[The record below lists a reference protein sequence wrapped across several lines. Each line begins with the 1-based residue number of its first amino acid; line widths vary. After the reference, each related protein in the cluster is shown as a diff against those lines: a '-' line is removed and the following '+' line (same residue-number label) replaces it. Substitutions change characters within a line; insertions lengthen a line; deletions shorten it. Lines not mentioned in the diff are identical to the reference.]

1 MKNFTFANPTKLIFG
16 KDTIALLRTEI
27 SKEYKIL
34 ITFGGGSVK
43 TNGVYQQVKE
53 ALKEHNTIEFWGI
66 EPNPTYETLL
76 KAIELAKRE
85 KIDFILAVGG
95 GSVLDGS
102 KFIAAA
108 TCYDGEPWNLIERSS
123 LIKQTIPLGT
133 VLTLPATGSEMNN
146 GGVISRK
153 ATQEKYAFFA
163 ASGFPKFSILDPQVT
178 FSLPKTQVACGIV
191 DTFVHTVEQ
200 YMTIPGESMLMDRW
214 NEGILH
220 TLIDLAP
227 QAMANHQDYE
237 VMSNF
242 MLTATMALNGFTSMG
257 VTTDW
262 ATHMIGHELT
272 ALHGLTH
279 GITLAIVYPALL
291 RVMRKE
297 KEAKLLQYGE
307 RIWNITTGSPEERVN
322 LAIEKTESFFR
333 SVGIAT
339 TLKEH
344 GVGTESFQTIHD
356 RFVKRRMNLGE
367 GGMVTPEK
375 VLEILHL
382 CR

>member
-1 MKNFTFANPTKLIFG
+1 MKNFTFKNPTKLIFG
-16 KDTIALLRTEI
+16 KNTIALLGKEI
-27 SKEYKIL
+27 AKDERIL

-43 TNGVYQQVKE
+43 ANGVYTQVKQ
-53 ALKEHNTIEFWGI
+53 ALEGYNTIEFWGI
-66 EPNPTYETLL
+66 EPNPSYETLI
-76 KAIELAKRE
+76 KAIELAKKE
-85 KIDFILAVGG
+85 KVSFILAVGG

-108 TCYDGEPWNLIERSS
+108 ACYEGEPWNLMENNKLITHS
-123 LIKQTIPLGT
+123 LPLGT
-133 VLTLPATGSEMNN
+133 VLTLPATGSEMND

-153 ATQEKYAFFA
+153 ATQEKYPF
-163 ASGFPKFSILDPQVT
+163 SSKNGFPRFSILDPQVT
-178 FSLPKTQVACGIV
+178 YTLPKIQVACGIV
-191 DTFVHTVEQ
+191 DTFAHTLEQ
-200 YMTIPGESMLMDRW
+200 YLTVTHESMLMDRW
-214 NEGILH
+214 SEGILH

-227 QAMANHQDYE
+227 KAMQNHQDYQ

-242 MLTATMALNGFTSMG
+242 MLSATMALNGFTNMG

-279 GITLAIVYPALL
+279 GVTLAIVYPALMK
-291 RVMRKE
+291 VMRDE
-297 KEAKLLQYGE
+297 KRDKLLQYGE
-307 RIWNITTGSPEERVN
+307 RIWNIGQGTPEERIDQ
-322 LAIEKTESFFR
+322 AILKTETFFR
-333 SVGIAT
+333 SLGIPT

-367 GGMVTPEK
+367 RGIVTPDK
-375 VLEILHL
+375 VLEILRL
-382 CR
+382 CK

>member
-16 KDTIALLRTEI
+16 KDTIATLRTEVPRDC
-27 SKEYKIL
+27 KIL
-34 ITFGGGSVK
+34 LTFGGGSVK
-43 TNGVYQQVKE
+43 TNGVYQQVTD
-53 ALKEHNTIEFWGI
+53 ALKEHDTIEFWGI

-85 KIDFILAVGG
+85 KVGFILAVGG

-108 TCYDGEPWNLIERSS
+108 TCYDGEPWNLIERSA
-123 LIKQTIPLGT
+123 LIKQTLPLGT

-153 ATQEKYAFFA
+153 ATQEKYAFM
-163 ASGFPKFSILDPQVT
+163 SKTSFPTFSILDPQVT
-178 FSLPKTQVACGIV
+178 FSLPKIQVACGIV
-191 DTFVHTVEQ
+191 DTFAHTLEQ
-200 YMTIPGESMLMDRW
+200 YLTVTGESMLMDRW
-214 NEGILH
+214 AEGILH

-279 GITLAIVYPALL
+279 GITLAIVYPALMK
-291 RVMRKE
+291 VMRQE

-307 RIWNITTGSPEERVN
+307 RVWNITQGSKEERIS

-333 SVGIAT
+333 SLGIAT

-344 GVGTESFQTIHD
+344 GVGTESFQTIHE

-367 GGMVTPEK
+367 GGIVTPEK
-375 VLEILHL
+375 VLEILDL
-382 CR
+382 CQ